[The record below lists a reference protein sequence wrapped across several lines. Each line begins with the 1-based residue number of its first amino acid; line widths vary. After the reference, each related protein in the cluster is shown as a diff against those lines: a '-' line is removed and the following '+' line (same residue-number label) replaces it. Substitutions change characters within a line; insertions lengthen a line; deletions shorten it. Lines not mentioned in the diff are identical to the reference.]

1 MIRYGLFVAAAVAVV
16 ALIALMSWALSN
28 RSPVT
33 GLSGVTRVTKPAPDF
48 TLDLMDGGQLLRS
61 ELAGRPVVIN
71 FWASWCTPC
80 RDEAAGL
87 ERTWRDYEGRG
98 VVFVGIDIQDSELD
112 ARFYLEEFDVTY
124 PNGRDEDGK
133 ITVEYGVVGLPVTFF
148 VSKEGVIE
156 RRWVGAIPES
166 RLLDWTESLAQG
178 LPLSDNDEEPDPDLF
193 RQLR

>member
-1 MIRYGLFVAAAVAVV
+1 MIRYGLFVGAAVVVV

-28 RSPVT
+28 RTSVT

-48 TLDLMDGGQLLRS
+48 TLDLMDGGQLLMS
-61 ELAGRPVVIN
+61 ELAGSPVVIN

-80 RDEAAGL
+80 RTEAAGL

-98 VVFVGIDIQDSELD
+98 VVFVGIDIQDSEAN

-124 PNGRDEDGK
+124 PNGRDENGT
-133 ITVEYGVVGLPVTFF
+133 ITVDYGVVGLPVTFF

-166 RLLDWTESLAQG
+166 RLLDWTESLARG
-178 LPLSDNDEEPDPDLF
+178 LPLSDNDEAPDPDLF

>member
-1 MIRYGLFVAAAVAVV
+1 MIRNGLLVATAVGVV
-16 ALIALMSWALSN
+16 AFVALMSWALSN

-33 GLSGVTRVTKPAPDF
+33 GLSGVTRVEKPAPEF
-48 TLDLMDGGQLLRS
+48 TLDLMDGGQVVMSQLS
-61 ELAGRPVVIN
+61 GRPVVLN

-87 ERTWRDYEGRG
+87 ERTWRAYKDRR
-98 VVFVGIDIQDSELD
+98 VLFVGIDIQDSEAD

-124 PNGRDEDGK
+124 PNGRDVDGK
-133 ITVEYGVVGLPVTFF
+133 VTVEYGVVGLPVTFF
-148 VSKEGVIE
+148 VNMDGVIE

-178 LPLSDNDEEPDPDLF
+178 LPLSDNDEAPDPERF

>member
-1 MIRYGLFVAAAVAVV
+1 VIRNGLLVATAVGVV
-16 ALIALMSWALSN
+16 AFVALMSWALSN

-33 GLSGVTRVTKPAPDF
+33 GLSGVTRVEKPAPEF
-48 TLDLMDGGQLLRS
+48 TLDLMDGGQVVMSQLS
-61 ELAGRPVVIN
+61 GRPVVLN

-87 ERTWRDYEGRG
+87 ERTWRAYKDRR
-98 VVFVGIDIQDSELD
+98 VVFVGIDIQDSEAD

-124 PNGRDEDGK
+124 PNGRDVDGK
-133 ITVEYGVVGLPVTFF
+133 VTVEYGVVGLPVTFF
-148 VSKEGVIE
+148 VNMDGVIE

-178 LPLSDNDEEPDPDLF
+178 LPLSDNDEAPDPERF